1 MSRHWRPIAYG
12 TLGVVVVVLMVVF
25 LPRFG
30 SDPQLSASPLIGKQV
45 PDVTVEPVDGAASI
59 ALRSLEG
66 KIVVVNFWAPW
77 CVPCR
82 EEHAVL
88 LAAAEVFAS
97 AGVEVLGIVYQ
108 SEVDAVDRFLDELG
122 RGYPAAMDPGSRAAI
137 SFGVRGVPE
146 TFFVDAAGI
155 VVAKV
160 TGPVDGPLMT
170 STLEAIL
177 LGESVDSRKTGEV
190 QPNP

>member
-1 MSRHWRPIAYG
+1 MRRWIAW
-12 TLGVVVVVLMVVF
+12 TALGAVVVLVLAVF

-30 SDPQLSASPLIGKQV
+30 SDPTLTESPLIGKSV
-45 PDVTVEPVDGAASI
+45 PDVTVDPVDGGAPI

-66 KIVVVNFWAPW
+66 QVVVVNFWAPW
-77 CVPCR
+77 CIPCR

-88 LAAAEVFAS
+88 VAAAEAFAN
-97 AGVEVLGIVYQ
+97 ADVTVLGITYQ
-108 SEVDAVDRFLDELG
+108 SDLDEVERFLDELG

-137 SFGVRGVPE
+137 AFGVRGVPE
-146 TFFVDAAGI
+146 TFFVDASGI

-160 TGPVDGPLMT
+160 TGPVDGPLIT

-177 LGESVDSRKTGEV
+177 LGESVDSRETGEV
-190 QPNP
+190 QPEP

>member
-1 MSRHWRPIAYG
+1 VRRWIAW
-12 TLGVVVVVLMVVF
+12 TVLTAVVVLLMAIF

-30 SDPQLSASPLIGKQV
+30 TDPSLSASPLIGKRV
-45 PDVTVEPVDGAASI
+45 PDATVEAVDDGTPI

-66 KIVVVNFWAPW
+66 RIVVVNFWAPW
-77 CVPCR
+77 CIPCR

-88 LAAAEVFAS
+88 LSAAEAFAS
-97 AGVEVLGIVYQ
+97 ADVLVLGIVYQ
-108 SEVDAVDRFLDELG
+108 SEIGDVNRFLDELG
-122 RGYPAAMDPGSRAAI
+122 RGYPSAMDPGSRAAI

-146 TFFVDAAGI
+146 TFFVDASGT

-177 LGESVDSRKTGEV
+177 LGESVDSQETGEV
-190 QPNP
+190 QPTP

>member
-1 MSRHWRPIAYG
+1 MRRWMAW
-12 TLGVVVVVLMVVF
+12 TALVVVVVALLLIF

-30 SDPQLSASPLIGKQV
+30 TDPSVSASPLIGKPV
-45 PDVTVEPVDGAASI
+45 PDVTVESVEDGEPIS
-59 ALRSLEG
+59 LRSLEG
-66 KIVVVNFWAPW
+66 QAVVVNFWAPW

-88 LAAAEVFAS
+88 LAAAEAFAS
-97 AGVEVLGIVYQ
+97 ADVLVLGIVYQ
-108 SEVDAVDRFLDELG
+108 SEIGAVNRFLDELG

-146 TFFVDAAGI
+146 TFFVDASGT

-160 TGPVDGPLMT
+160 TGPVDGPLIT

-177 LGESVDSRKTGEV
+177 LGESVDSRETGEV
-190 QPNP
+190 QPAP